1 MNTVTVYDRSG
12 TADPLGKAISRGYR
26 NYHGYG
32 RRDGFKLLPAAVFR
46 NLFSRNPENRECP
59 AHLPRAERVAK
70 SAGPPEPGGSRDE
83 LFEENIRKAIDRLP
97 DELRAFVI
105 LYYVDGFSY
114 KDIAEISD
122 AGIETVKNGLYTAG
136 KFIKRRLNKYITEE
150 VPEN

>member
-1 MNTVTVYDRSG
+1 MNTVTVNNRPEA
-12 TADPLGKAISRGYR
+12 ADPLEKAISRAYR

-32 RRDGFKLLPAAVFR
+32 RRGGLKLFPAAVFR
-46 NLFSRNPENRECP
+46 NLFSRNPENREGP
-59 AHLPRAERVAK
+59 AHSPRAGRVVK
-70 SAGPPEPGGSRDE
+70 SAGPPEIGGSRDE
-83 LFEENIRKAIDRLP
+83 LFEENIRNAIDRLP

-114 KDIAEISD
+114 EDIAEISD

-136 KFIKRRLNKYITEE
+136 KFIKRRLSKYITEE

>member
-1 MNTVTVYDRSG
+1 MNTITVHDRSEAG
-12 TADPLGKAISRGYR
+12 YPLEKAISRAYR

-32 RRDGFKLLPAAVFR
+32 RRDGFKLFPAAVFR

-59 AHLPRAERVAK
+59 SHFPRTGRIVK
-70 SAGPPEPGGSRDE
+70 SVGSPDE
-83 LFEENIRKAIDRLP
+83 LFEENIRNAIDRLP

-136 KFIKRRLNKYITEE
+136 KFIKRQLDKYITEE